1 MKKIFGV
8 LILGTL
14 LSGCEAIGLGESSNW
29 GGPIGPTKDQQIAAA
44 KSVCTKVGLTPG
56 TDRFIDCTIKM
67 LSTSTGQQTVIVGTG
82 QRRSIYPLHCRQMGG
97 ASNC

>member
-1 MKKIFGV
+1 MKKILGV

-29 GGPIGPTKDQQIAAA
+29 YEPVGQSKDQQIAAA

-67 LSTSTGQQTVIVGTG
+67 LSTSTGQQSIIIG
-82 QRRSIYPLHCRQMGG
+82 QQRQIQTIRTTTIIITI
-97 ASNC
+97 